1 MTPSEREA
9 LARLDRLAA
18 GLTPALAAAFRRA
31 LAAIRDAATL
41 DALARAVEQGGAEA
55 VVNLLLSVDSEA
67 AAAQALARGLVPAV
81 TATALTTAR
90 VSRPLRGLVVTL
102 TRDGF
107 PEAEAAAQAM
117 AVDRYRGLADE
128 LRPVLRGVVA
138 DGIAAGQNP
147 RVVAQAVKSVVGFT
161 DYDRQI
167 VRSFRE
173 ALESGDFAAALGREL
188 RDRRSDAV
196 LRRLAQAP
204 DGALTPA
211 QVERMVAAY
220 ERRLLN
226 WRAETWARTAAL
238 DATREGQRVAWQAAI
253 DRGAVQGP
261 LVKRWVTRLDGR
273 ERPGHRAANGQTV
286 PWGQPFYDSSIGA
299 YVQVPGQGTYNCRC
313 AMTVRPAALAD
324 L

>member
-1 MTPSEREA
+1 VTPSEREA

-55 VVNLLLSVDSEA
+55 VVNLLLSVDAETTA
-67 AAAQALARGLVPAV
+67 TQALARGLVPAV

-90 VSRPLRGLVVTL
+90 VSRPLQGLVATF
-102 TRDGF
+102 TRSGF

-117 AVDRYRGLADE
+117 AVDRYRGLAAE

-147 RVVAQAVKSVVGFT
+147 RVVAQAVKNVVGFT
-161 DYDRQI
+161 DYDRRI
-167 VRSFRE
+167 VQSFRE
-173 ALESGDFAAALGREL
+173 ALESGDFAGALGREL
-188 RDRRSDAV
+188 RDRRSDSV
-196 LRRLAQAP
+196 LRRLAKAQ

-253 DRGAVQGP
+253 DQGAIEGP

-286 PWGQPFYDSSIGA
+286 PWGQPFYDPSISA

-313 AMTVRPAALAD
+313 AYTVRPAALAD